1 MNVISWLADGRVTR
15 VGKSRKDHVVSDNT
29 LDLDQTERAI
39 LTDDVSD
46 EELEAATGVD
56 QRLREI
62 TAPPIWCPDSVGCK

>member
-1 MNVISWLADGRVTR
+1 
-15 VGKSRKDHVVSDNT
+15 VSDNT